1 MKKEKE
7 LSLSGKD
14 IMPTTEK
21 QRNFS
26 TFGFFLLWIGI
37 AVQLVTFVTAAQLYP
52 ALSPTQII
60 VAALLGNLLVA
71 GLLTLLGDFGIKYGI
86 PYAVFIRA
94 CFGYLGTHI
103 PATVRAVPAIF
114 WFGFQTWMG
123 AAALN
128 EISKIL
134 FDYSNLT
141 LLIILF
147 GAIQILNTA
156 MGMDAI
162 KKFENLA
169 SPAIL
174 IIGIYL
180 QYLVMKNFDV
190 TLSSLFSLEGNGG
203 LSLGYGVVVFMGLYI
218 TMALNA
224 SDFTRFLKVN
234 KQDRQGKWWK
244 TNKGSSIA
252 HTFGLLSSMILF
264 TIIGMTSGVATG
276 NWDPIAV
283 MTEVLGEGNPFI
295 LVVCLAFVILAQWS
309 TNISAN
315 LLPPAYIVV
324 NYFPKKITFTQGA
337 IIAGIVGL
345 LMQPWQFA
353 DYLPQILIAISALLA
368 PIAGIMFCDY
378 YLLRKRQLNLE
389 ELYRSGGQYKY
400 WNNINPAA
408 LIAYIPAGITVYIFP
423 DYGFFSAFIVSNV
436 LYYPLMK
443 YWIGKKYYQPEI
455 YETISLKHDFEEEAD
470 PIEEA
475 IS

>member
-7 LSLSGKD
+7 LSLIGKD
-14 IMPTTEK
+14 IIPTKEQERTI
-21 QRNFS
+21 S

-52 ALSPTQII
+52 ALSPTQIV
-60 VAALLGNLLVA
+60 VAALLGNLVVA
-71 GLLTLLGDFGIKYGI
+71 ALLTLLGDFGIKYGI

-128 EISKIL
+128 EIMKVL
-134 FDYSNLT
+134 FGYSNLT

-147 GAIQILNTA
+147 GAVQIINTA
-156 MGMDAI
+156 MGMEAI
-162 KKFENLA
+162 KLFEMLA
-169 SPAIL
+169 APSIL
-174 IIGIYL
+174 VIGIYL
-180 QYLVMKNFDV
+180 QYLIMNRFD
-190 TLSSLFSLEGNGG
+190 TSLSSLFAQEGNGSV
-203 LSLGYGVVVFMGLYI
+203 SLGYGVVVFMGLYI

-234 KQDRQGKWWK
+234 KQDRMGSWLK
-244 TNKGSSIA
+244 TNKGSAIA
-252 HTFGLLSSMILF
+252 HTLGLVSSTILF

-295 LVVCLAFVILAQWS
+295 LVVCLAFVIIAQWS

-315 LLPPAYIVV
+315 LLPPAYIMV
-324 NYFPKKITFTQGA
+324 NYFPKKISFTHGA
-337 IIAGIVGL
+337 IIAGIIGL
-345 LMQPWQFA
+345 VIQPWQFA
-353 DYLPQILIAISALLA
+353 DFLPQILIAISALLA

-408 LIAYIPAGITVYIFP
+408 IIAYIPAGITVYMFP
-423 DYGFFSAFIVSNV
+423 DYGFITAFIVSNV

-443 YWIGKKYYQPEI
+443 FWIGKKYYQPEI
-455 YETISLKHDFEEEAD
+455 YGKIELKHQLDEKVKINEEAM
-470 PIEEA
+470 
-475 IS
+475 